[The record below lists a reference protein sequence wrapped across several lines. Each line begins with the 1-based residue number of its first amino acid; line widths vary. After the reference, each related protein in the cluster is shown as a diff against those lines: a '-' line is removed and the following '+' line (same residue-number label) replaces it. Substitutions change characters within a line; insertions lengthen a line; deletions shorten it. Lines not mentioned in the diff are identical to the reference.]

1 MCAPDENNPASRTTR
16 DSGMT
21 LVEVAISGALL
32 IAVLLVAVTSTQTIQ
47 GLIRTGEAASGTMD
61 RVRELLF
68 QIKQDIAASS
78 MTPDPVSGLARI
90 NIEAAPNGG
99 ERLRLIRVDGAALA
113 GGTLSAVWSPWIT
126 WEMDARGGVYR
137 TIGAEPARLVASGIA
152 SLDFEFAT
160 GRAVRVT
167 VRSAAVAP
175 NGASV
180 TPVQIDDAVQ
190 PRN

>member
-1 MCAPDENNPASRTTR
+1 MRAPDDENPAIRPPSEA
-16 DSGMT
+16 GMT
-21 LVEVAISGALL
+21 LVEVAISGTLL

-68 QIKQDIAASS
+68 QLKKDLAASS

-90 NIEAAPNGG
+90 HIEAAANGG
-99 ERLRLIRVDGAALA
+99 ERLRLIRVDGAVLA
-113 GGTLSAVWSPWIT
+113 GGTMSAVWSPWIT

-137 TIGAEPARLVASGIA
+137 TIGAEPAQLVASGME
-152 SLDFEFAT
+152 SLDFEFVN
-160 GRAVRVT
+160 GRSVRMT
-167 VRSAAVAP
+167 VRSANRAP
-175 NGASV
+175 NGAGV
-180 TPVQIDDAVQ
+180 TPVQLDDAVI